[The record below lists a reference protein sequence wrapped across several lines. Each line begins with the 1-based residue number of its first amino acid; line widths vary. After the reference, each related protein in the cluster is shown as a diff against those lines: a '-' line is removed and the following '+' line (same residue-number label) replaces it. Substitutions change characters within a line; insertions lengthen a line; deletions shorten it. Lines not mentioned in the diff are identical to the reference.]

1 MNSYERIAHAF
12 VKRYLLE
19 RPANISNQRCII
31 HCHSTTMPRAKAP
44 SFNVYEKDVF
54 LDILKK
60 YRDVIEDKT
69 NNAKL
74 LALKEEAWG
83 KVTEEFSSRYLHVNY
98 RVLSFN
104 ETIPTC
110 QISLQCISTP
120 TSGDLPRRATKEGA
134 LPVATHRV
142 PASTGSI
149 PEHG

>member
-1 MNSYERIAHAF
+1 M
-12 VKRYLLE
+12 
-19 RPANISNQRCII
+19 
-31 HCHSTTMPRAKAP
+31 
-44 SFNVYEKDVF
+44 
-54 LDILKK
+54 
-60 YRDVIEDKT
+60 
-69 NNAKL
+69 
-74 LALKEEAWG
+74 ALKEEAWG

-149 PEHG
+149 PGTWLKTPGAPPGHSYAVSMPQNGRTAVTYFAAQLESISKL